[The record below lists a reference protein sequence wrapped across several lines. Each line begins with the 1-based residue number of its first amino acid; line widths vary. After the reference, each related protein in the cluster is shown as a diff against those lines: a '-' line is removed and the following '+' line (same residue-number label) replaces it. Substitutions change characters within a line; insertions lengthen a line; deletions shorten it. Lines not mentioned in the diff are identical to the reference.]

1 MRRKQEAEELER
13 AYLDVDLLT
22 RSRVGLSIDGGL
34 SVLGGLVGHDDGC
47 EKKKRNKLYKNL
59 HYAVEVLV
67 AGEGGQGFERGGIG
81 GSSTVTARV
90 GQMNDKR

>member
-47 EKKKRNKLYKNL
+47 EKKKKKQTVQKLAL
-59 HYAVEVLV
+59 
-67 AGEGGQGFERGGIG
+67 RGRGASCG
-81 GSSTVTARV
+81 RGWPRV
-90 GQMNDKR
+90 